1 MWRFLG
7 IKMLAEREFGFQL
20 IHERWIE
27 TKKFRK
33 NVVLLVL
40 SGREDEALKL
50 MQGQQKQDLFKALVF
65 FDQVDQSVQN

>member
-1 MWRFLG
+1 
-7 IKMLAEREFGFQL
+7 MLAEREFGFQL
-20 IHERWIE
+20 IHEGWVE

-40 SGREDEALKL
+40 SRREDAALKL
-50 MQGQQKQDLFKALVF
+50 MQGQKKQGFFKALVF